1 MRKEAHEL
9 INFGYNSREEAE
21 GEGMLRVIEAIDKIL
36 NIDGEEATDGEIID
50 MIYDLINN

>member
-1 MRKEAHEL
+1 MREEAHEL
-9 INFGYNSREEAE
+9 INYGNSREEAE

-36 NIDGEEATDGEIID
+36 NIDGDQATDGEIID